1 MYDDYGGNSAGMTG
15 AMQQAKSVN
24 MPTLQQRL
32 DMAVKQAEDR
42 LNKVKEARDILSRNP
57 DLEKLL
63 DIMQQSHF

>member
-1 MYDDYGGNSAGMTG
+1 MYGNELGGLNQVQGYAGETKM
-15 AMQQAKSVN
+15 VR

-32 DMAVKQAEDR
+32 DMAVQQAEER
-42 LNKVKEARDILSRNP
+42 LKKVTEARDILSRNT